1 MKELIPISICAIMPI
16 MIIFLLMWAQRN
28 KDNKR
33 AEVIIE
39 ACRAKGDVDI
49 DQLQQALGRKELS
62 PARLLQRRLLIGC
75 LCSFSGIGLL
85 LTGLLLSFSEDNEI
99 YDLWFMM
106 LAGFILTAIGI
117 SYYIVYRMQS
127 RMMRDGMDAES
138 CD

>member
-16 MIIFLLMWAQRN
+16 MVIFLLMWAQRN

-49 DQLQQALGRKELS
+49 DQLQKALGRKELS

-75 LCSFSGIGLL
+75 VCSFSGIGLL

-117 SYYIVYRMQS
+117 SYYVVYRLQR
-127 RMMRDGMDAES
+127 RMMRDGMEAES